1 MIGSFEEEIVRMLS
15 PKIKSV
21 LRNTQLQYQEDL
33 EQELL
38 LMVITKVKN
47 KNNFAKAPSFFH
59 LIEEKQSIDR
69 SEQYKNYE

>member
-47 KNNFAKAPSFFH
+47 NFAKAPSFFH

>member
-1 MIGSFEEEIVRMLS
+1 MADKFEEEIVLMLS

-21 LRNTQLQYQEDL
+21 LRQTQRQYQEDL

-47 KNNFAKAPSFFH
+47 KKNFSKTPSFFH
-59 LIEEKQSIDR
+59 LLSEKQSIDR
-69 SEQYKNYE
+69 CDQ